1 MKLIVGLGNPGSKYR
16 NTRHNIGF
24 DVIAALAKR
33 HFTGRPKAQFESE
46 VAEIRIGNEKCLL
59 ISPLTYMNLSGKSVQ
74 AAVSFYKVSLQD
86 DLMIICDDLNL
97 APGRIRVRARGSAG
111 GQNGIKDIIN
121 RLGSPDFA
129 RLRVGIGKPP
139 PRWDTADYV
148 LGKFSSGEQTLI
160 DEAIVTSANAIEA
173 WVNEGV
179 QAVMNRFN
187 ADPAKAKNRAEA
199 KKKTNNDG
207 TTDTSSGL
215 QIRKSVDG
223 QTDDHRATSTE
234 TKPEAN

>member
-1 MKLIVGLGNPGSKYR
+1 MKIIVGLGNPGSKYKD
-16 NTRHNIGF
+16 TRH
-24 DVIAALAKR
+24 K
-33 HFTGRPKAQFESE
+33 
-46 VAEIRIGNEKCLL
+46 KCLL
-59 ISPLTYMNLSGKSVQ
+59 ISPLTYMNLSGKAVQ
-74 AAVSFYKVSLQD
+74 AAVGFYKVSAQD

-148 LGKFSSGEQTLI
+148 LGKFDSDERALI
-160 DEAIVTSANAIEA
+160 DEAIATSANAVEA

-179 QAVMNRFN
+179 QNVMNRFN
-187 ADPAKAKNRAEA
+187 ADPAKAKKRAEA
-199 KKKTNNDG
+199 KEKEEKNRTNDAQMSG
-207 TTDTSSGL
+207 DDLTTEDS
-215 QIRKSVDG
+215 
-223 QTDDHRATSTE
+223 ATSV
-234 TKPEAN
+234 EAEPDTN